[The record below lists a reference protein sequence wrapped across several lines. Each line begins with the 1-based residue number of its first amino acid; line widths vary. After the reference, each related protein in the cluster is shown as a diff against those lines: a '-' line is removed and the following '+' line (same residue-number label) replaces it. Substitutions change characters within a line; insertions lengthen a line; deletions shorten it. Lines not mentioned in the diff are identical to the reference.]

1 MIQFFISAI
10 AKQTHN
16 KKWNT
21 LLEFAWSVQFS
32 IPKMKR
38 KEKKMKQTRQKSKNK
53 RKMRSEEE
61 RATVISG
68 SSYWIRKPNWRTG
81 VWFVALFVVCMTP
94 ICQHKLIR
102 ELRKNR
108 DYLRIIPFYFIL
120 FSTISVSLC
129 ISSDDFVYSVVACVF
144 FSLFCAFF
152 CINEYN
158 HFMFTVLLFALILI
172 YTYLYAVRLF
182 ARRNE
187 NFVWMS
193 TTDSEMST
201 CK

>member
-32 IPKMKR
+32 IPKIKR
-38 KEKKMKQTRQKSKNK
+38 KEKNETNTTEKQEKK
-53 RKMRSEEE
+53 RKMRREEE

-102 ELRKNR
+102 ESRKNR

-129 ISSDDFVYSVVACVF
+129 ISSDGSVYSVVACVF
-144 FSLFCAFF
+144 FFSVL
-152 CINEYN
+152 CIFLHKRIQSFYVYCFVICIDFNI
-158 HFMFTVLLFALILI
+158 HIF
-172 YTYLYAVRLF
+172 VRCSFICSKKWEFRLNVND
-182 ARRNE
+182 R
-187 NFVWMS
+187 
-193 TTDSEMST
+193 
-201 CK
+201 